1 MKAVVCTG
9 YGPPDVLELQQVEKP
24 VPKDHEV
31 LIKVHATTVHRGDVR
46 IRSFDVPRG
55 QRFMARLVLGF
66 TRPKNPILGM
76 ELAGEVESVGK
87 DVTLFKPG
95 DDVFA
100 FTGWGLGAYAEYVC
114 LPEKPRKSA
123 TKDGMLATKPANM
136 TFEEAAAGAATGG
149 VTALRVLR
157 KANIESGQ
165 KVLIYGAS
173 GSVGT
178 YAVQL
183 AKSFGADVTGVCSTA
198 NLEMVRSLGADR
210 VIDYT
215 QQDFTEGDETYDV
228 VFDAVDKLS
237 SSRAKRPLRKTGV
250 YLNVNKD
257 SGSGGGSPEDLVFL
271 KELIETGKV
280 RTVIDRRYPL
290 EEIVEAHTYV
300 EKGHKKGHVVVTVP
314 DYWWGGRGGGA
325 PRRRGERRRRGGSF
339 SRRSKKKK

>member
-1 MKAVVCTG
+1 VKAVVCTG
-9 YGPPDVLELQQVEKP
+9 YGSPDVLELQQVEKP

-31 LIKVHATTVHRGDVR
+31 LIKVYATTVHRGDVR

-55 QRFMARLVLGF
+55 QRFMARLVLGL

-123 TKDGMLATKPANM
+123 AKEGMLATKPANM
-136 TFEEAAAGAATGG
+136 TFEEAAAGVATGG

-165 KVLIYGAS
+165 KILIYGAS
-173 GSVGT
+173 GSIGT

-228 VFDAVDKLS
+228 VFDAVGKLS
-237 SSRAKRPLRKTGV
+237 SSRAKRPLKETGV

-257 SGSGGGSPEDLVFL
+257 SGSGGGSPEDLAFL

-290 EEIVEAHTYV
+290 EEIVEAHKYV
-300 EKGHKKGHVVVTVP
+300 EKGHKKGHVVVTV
-314 DYWWGGRGGGA
+314 A
-325 PRRRGERRRRGGSF
+325 PQPNILGMDESNRTEADAEAAEKRELQPA
-339 SRRSKKKK
+339 KI

>member
-1 MKAVVCTG
+1 MRAVVCTG
-9 YGPPDVLELQQVEKP
+9 YGPPDVLELRQVEKP
-24 VPKDHEV
+24 APKDHEV

-46 IRSFDVPRG
+46 IRSFDVPWG

-95 DDVFA
+95 DNVFA

-123 TKDGMLATKPANM
+123 AKEGMLATKPANM

-173 GSVGT
+173 GSMGT

-198 NLEMVRSLGADR
+198 NLEVVRSLGADR

-237 SSRAKRPLRKTGV
+237 SSRAKRPLKKTGV
-250 YLNVNKD
+250 YLNVNRD

-280 RTVIDRRYPL
+280 LAVIDRRYPL

-300 EKGHKKGHVVVTVP
+300 EKGHKKGHVVVTV
-314 DYWWGGRGGGA
+314 A
-325 PRRRGERRRRGGSF
+325 
-339 SRRSKKKK
+339 

>member
-1 MKAVVCTG
+1 MRAVLCSRC
-9 YGPPDVLELQQVEKP
+9 GPPEVLEIRQVEKP

-31 LIKVHATTVHRGDVR
+31 LIRVHATTAHRGDVR

-76 ELAGEVESVGK
+76 ELAGVVESVGK
-87 DVTLFKPG
+87 DVTRFQPG
-95 DDVFA
+95 DEVFG

-114 LPEKPRKSA
+114 LLEKPRKSV

-149 VTALRVLR
+149 VTALRLLR
-157 KANIESGQ
+157 KGNIGNGR

-198 NLEMVRSLGADR
+198 NLDLVRSLGADR

-215 QQDFTEGDETYDV
+215 QQDFSEGDETYDI
-228 VFDAVDKLS
+228 VFDAVGKLTA
-237 SSRAKRPLRKTGV
+237 SRAKRTVRKSGI

-257 SGSGGGSPEDLVFL
+257 SGSGGGSPADLDFV
-271 KELIETGKV
+271 KELIEAGKL
-280 RTVIDRRYPL
+280 RAVIDRRYPL
-290 EEIVEAHTYV
+290 EEIVEAHKYV
-300 EKGHKKGHVVVTVP
+300 EKGHKKGHVVITV
-314 DYWWGGRGGGA
+314 A
-325 PRRRGERRRRGGSF
+325 
-339 SRRSKKKK
+339 

>member
-1 MKAVVCTG
+1 VRAVVCRG
-9 YGPPDVLELQQVEKP
+9 YGAPDVLELQEVEKP

-55 QRFMARLVLGF
+55 RRFMARLVLGF

-87 DVTLFKPG
+87 AVTLFKRG

-123 TKDGMLATKPANM
+123 TKDGMLAMKPATMN
-136 TFEEAAAGAATGG
+136 FEEAAAGVATGG
-149 VTALRVLR
+149 VTALVVLR

-198 NLEMVRSLGADR
+198 NLEMVTSLGADR

-215 QQDFTEGDETYDV
+215 QQDFIEGHETYDV

-237 SSRAKRPLRKTGV
+237 SSRARRPLRKAGV
-250 YLNVNKD
+250 LLNVNKD
-257 SGSGGGSPEDLVFL
+257 SGSGGGSPEDLAL
-271 KELIETGKV
+271 LRQLIETGKL
-280 RTVIDRRYPL
+280 RTVIDRRYRL
-290 EEIVEAHTYV
+290 EEIVEAHRYV
-300 EKGHKKGHVVVTVP
+300 EKGHKRGNVVVTV
-314 DYWWGGRGGGA
+314 
-325 PRRRGERRRRGGSF
+325 S
-339 SRRSKKKK
+339 

>member
-1 MKAVVCTG
+1 VKAVVCTG

-24 VPKDHEV
+24 VPKHHEV

-55 QRFMARLVLGF
+55 QRFMAGLVLGF

-76 ELAGEVESVGK
+76 ELAGEVESVGR
-87 DVTLFKPG
+87 DVTLFKQG
-95 DDVFA
+95 DEVFA
-100 FTGWGLGAYAEYVC
+100 FTGWGLGAYSEYVC

-123 TKDGMLATKPANM
+123 AKEGMLATKPASM

-149 VTALRVLR
+149 VTALGVLR

-173 GSVGT
+173 GSIGT

-198 NLEMVRSLGADR
+198 HLEMVSSLGTDR

-215 QQDFTEGDETYDV
+215 KQDFTEGGETYDV

-237 SSRAKRPLRKTGV
+237 SSRARRPLRKTGV
-250 YLNVNKD
+250 YLNVNRD

-280 RTVIDRRYPL
+280 RAVIDRRYPL
-290 EEIVEAHTYV
+290 EEIVEAH
-300 EKGHKKGHVVVTVP
+300 VVVTV
-314 DYWWGGRGGGA
+314 A
-325 PRRRGERRRRGGSF
+325 P
-339 SRRSKKKK
+339 

>member
-9 YGPPDVLELQQVEKP
+9 YGPPDVLELRQVEKP

-76 ELAGEVESVGK
+76 ELAGVVEGVGK

-95 DDVFA
+95 DEVFG
-100 FTGWGLGAYAEYVC
+100 FTGWGLGAYAEYACVR
-114 LPEKPRKSA
+114 EKPRRSVA
-123 TKDGMLATKPANM
+123 KDGMLAMRPANM
-136 TFEEAAAGAATGG
+136 TLQEAAAGVATGG
-149 VTALRVLR
+149 ATALRVLR
-157 KANIESGQ
+157 KANIKRGQ

-198 NLEMVRSLGADR
+198 NLELVRSLGADR

-215 QQDFTEGDETYDV
+215 QQDFTEGDEVYDV
-228 VFDAVDKLS
+228 VFDAVAKLDP
-237 SSRAKRPLRKTGV
+237 SRGKKALKSGGI
-250 YLNVNKD
+250 YLNVDKD
-257 SGSGGGSPEDLVFL
+257 SASGGGGSPEDLVFL
-271 KELIETGKV
+271 TDLIKHGKV
-280 RTVIDRRYPL
+280 RAVIDRCYPL

-300 EKGHKKGHVVVTVP
+300 EKGHKKGHVVVTV
-314 DYWWGGRGGGA
+314 A
-325 PRRRGERRRRGGSF
+325 
-339 SRRSKKKK
+339 

>member
-1 MKAVVCTG
+1 VKAVVCTG

-24 VPKDHEV
+24 VPKGHEV

-46 IRSFDVPRG
+46 IRSFDVPFGR
-55 QRFMARLVLGF
+55 RFMARLVLGF

-95 DDVFA
+95 DEVFA
-100 FTGWGLGAYAEYVC
+100 FTGWGLGGYAEYVC

-123 TKDGMLATKPANM
+123 AKQGMLATKPANM
-136 TFEEAAAGAATGG
+136 TFEEAAAGAATGA

-173 GSVGT
+173 GGIGT

-183 AKSFGADVTGVCSTA
+183 AKSLGAQVTGVCSTA
-198 NLEMVRSLGADR
+198 NLDMVKSLGADR

-215 QQDFTEGDETYDV
+215 QHDFTDGDETYDV

-250 YLNVNKD
+250 FLNVNKD
-257 SGSGGGSPEDLVFL
+257 SGSGGGSPEDLAFL

-300 EKGHKKGHVVVTVP
+300 EKGHKRGNVVVTV
-314 DYWWGGRGGGA
+314 
-325 PRRRGERRRRGGSF
+325 S
-339 SRRSKKKK
+339 